1 MVTLCCLR
9 LLVCPVESKHSKNP
23 YQIPLFPSRPRTP
36 PSLFH
41 HCILHHHHTMLSIS
55 IFLVLLTNLL
65 HLTLA
70 HISKVDSHGHSF
82 YGTRN
87 LTAIHHANFL
97 SSTPSPRRRR
107 RRSHRG
113 RDLKHDHFRAPRR
126 PQRPPPL
133 LHYLRRHLCL
143 LAARMV
149 RILPL
154 VNVDRRPML
163 QQPEFGRAYLLRTR
177 YEYSVYGCLV
187 E

>member
-1 MVTLCCLR
+1 
-9 LLVCPVESKHSKNP
+9 
-23 YQIPLFPSRPRTP
+23 
-36 PSLFH
+36 
-41 HCILHHHHTMLSIS
+41 MLSIS

-133 LHYLRRHLCL
+133 LHYLCRHLCL
-143 LAARMV
+143 LAAGMAL
-149 RILPL
+149 ILL
-154 VNVDRRPML
+154 LANAYRQSVS
-163 QQPEFGRAYLLRTR
+163 QQPELGRAYLLWTR